1 MPYVHVSLTNL
12 KNINVP
18 EIMIRAFERAK
29 AGATGE
35 QVFVSLR
42 CTDFDTKLKKW
53 KKPLQIEEF
62 RVRASS
68 LM

>member
-18 EIMIRAFERAK
+18 VNMIRAFERAK

-42 CTDFDTKLKKW
+42 CTDFDTKLKER
-53 KKPLQIEEF
+53 KKIYQTEQF
-62 RVRASS
+62 YVRAHR
-68 LM
+68 LI

>member
-18 EIMIRAFERAK
+18 VNMIRAFERAK

-42 CTDFDTKLKKW
+42 WSSFDTKLKEL
-53 KKPLQIEEF
+53 KKSLKFSSFMLE
-62 RVRASS
+62 RAG
-68 LM
+68 

>member
-12 KNINVP
+12 KDINVP
-18 EIMIRAFERAK
+18 VNMIRAFERAE

-42 CTDFDTKLKKW
+42 CTDFDTKLKER
-53 KKPLQIEEF
+53 KKSIKLSNFTLE
-62 RVRASS
+62 RTG
-68 LM
+68 

>member
-18 EIMIRAFERAK
+18 VNMIRAFERAE

-42 CTDFDTKLKKW
+42 CSSFDTKLKEL
-53 KKPLQIEEF
+53 KKSLKFSSFMLE
-62 RVRASS
+62 RAG
-68 LM
+68 